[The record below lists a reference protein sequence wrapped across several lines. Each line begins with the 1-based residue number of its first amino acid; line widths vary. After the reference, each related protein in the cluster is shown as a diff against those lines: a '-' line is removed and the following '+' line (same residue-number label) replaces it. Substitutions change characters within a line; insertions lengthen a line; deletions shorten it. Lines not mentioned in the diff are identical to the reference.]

1 MLRALIEKIYCFIN
15 DLLLTDEKI
24 KEILDK
30 KLHALLDD
38 NKADTYA
45 VCWDKFDETIT
56 ALVEGAEPNVT
67 AAIRRGI
74 RYLNPLKVKEEIE
87 GVAKHEA
94 YHVLQFLYVFEHGGA
109 EALDKLFADV
119 EQCDYWDNVL
129 EKGAYLYQCSTFS
142 KIFPVTL
149 LPILGIPARK
159 RKFKSYIQRRLD
171 FFFARDAIKMAEQT
185 SRTWRWKYNEIFRKF
200 FRGGARGRSGSV
212 HHQHNRVN

>member
-30 KLHALLDD
+30 KLHQLLDD

-67 AAIRRGI
+67 ADDNFICAFTTISDNGIPTMVFSIDAIRRGI

-94 YHVLQFLYVFEHGGA
+94 FHALQFLYVFEHGGA
-109 EALDKLFADV
+109 EGLDKLFADV
-119 EQCDYWDNVL
+119 NQCNYWDNVL
-129 EKGAYLYQCSTFS
+129 EKGAYLYQWLDIQQDFS
-142 KIFPVTL
+142 RDFAP
-149 LPILGIPARK
+149 
-159 RKFKSYIQRRLD
+159 YIRNTC
-171 FFFARDAIKMAEQT
+171 A
-185 SRTWRWKYNEIFRKF
+185 
-200 FRGGARGRSGSV
+200 
-212 HHQHNRVN
+212 

>member
-30 KLHALLDD
+30 KLHELLDD

-67 AAIRRGI
+67 ADDNFICAFTTISDNGIPTMVFSIEAIRRGI

-94 YHVLQFLYVFEHGGA
+94 FH
-109 EALDKLFADV
+109 AL
-119 EQCDYWDNVL
+119 
-129 EKGAYLYQCSTFS
+129 
-142 KIFPVTL
+142 
-149 LPILGIPARK
+149 R
-159 RKFKSYIQRRLD
+159 
-171 FFFARDAIKMAEQT
+171 
-185 SRTWRWKYNEIFRKF
+185 FR
-200 FRGGARGRSGSV
+200 AWWRGRFGQTFCRREPMQLLGQCFGKRSLSLPV
-212 HHQHNRVN
+212 ARHSARFFP